1 MNGLQNDLKDQKA
14 TITFKGSI
22 SAFGT
27 QSASSPGLSATMFQ
41 FSPLVEH
48 FLQTITKTQPTNANL
63 PLVVLDSSSSAPISI
78 NDNSDSYKV
87 FPESNT
93 IKNVTVLQ
101 SSNSQQQQPSTSHAS
116 ISPYAI
122 QPILTEHLQQVGEF
136 SS

>member
-1 MNGLQNDLKDQKA
+1 LNGLQNDLKDHKA

-27 QSASSPGLSATMFQ
+27 QSASSPGVKNNITIS
-41 FSPLVEH
+41 
-48 FLQTITKTQPTNANL
+48 LQEYHNIRN
-63 PLVVLDSSSSAPISI
+63 IRI
-78 NDNSDSYKV
+78 RV

-136 SS
+136 SSQTFSLAE